1 MNRYLHTQKSKL
13 LSTLSRTILIVAAIL
28 FWTLLVAGL
37 LIPQMR
43 VEEDDLWTGISFGGW
58 GRMDLPENY
67 GKLVALVTV
76 FCVSCMVSAVLE
88 AIANRHMV
96 DCEEDSYQLKRL
108 NRKLEPGAP
117 KKRFSHTPWTGL
129 IAVLSEL
136 IQWGTNLWVAFL
148 LVIGVIL
155 PKLPFGEGVTGTFAF
170 LGFWSRIGQPDHAGE
185 LVLLAAM
192 ETTGWA
198 IAILL
203 RNYAQRHRKDC
214 MKKAG

>member
-43 VEEDDLWTGISFGGW
+43 AEEDDLWTGISFGGW
-58 GRMDLPENY
+58 GRLDLPENY
-67 GKLVALVTV
+67 GK
-76 FCVSCMVSAVLE
+76 LE

-117 KKRFSHTPWTGL
+117 KKRFSHTPWSGL